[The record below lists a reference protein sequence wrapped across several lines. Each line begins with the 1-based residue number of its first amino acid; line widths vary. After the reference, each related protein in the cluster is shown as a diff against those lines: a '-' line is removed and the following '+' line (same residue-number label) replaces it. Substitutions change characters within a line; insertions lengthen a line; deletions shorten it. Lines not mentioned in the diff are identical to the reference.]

1 MKPIDKTFLLS
12 VDLWEAIFVIAEAMS
27 ALWLLRS
34 ARALEL

>member
-1 MKPIDKTFLLS
+1 MKTIDKTFLLS
-12 VDLWEAIFVIAEAMS
+12 IDLWEAIFVIADAVS

>member
-1 MKPIDKTFLLS
+1 MKPTDKTFLLS
-12 VDLWEAIFVIAEAMS
+12 IDLWEAIFVIADAVS